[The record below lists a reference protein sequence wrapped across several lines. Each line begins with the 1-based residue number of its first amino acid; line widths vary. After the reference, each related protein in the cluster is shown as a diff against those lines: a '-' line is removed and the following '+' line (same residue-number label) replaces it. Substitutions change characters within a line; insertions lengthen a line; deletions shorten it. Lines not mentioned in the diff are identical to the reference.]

1 MGLGEWDIHFDFY
14 AKRVTQ
20 VVGKCLTAE
29 THCL

>member
-1 MGLGEWDIHFDFY
+1 MGLSEEGIHFDFY

-20 VVGKCLTAE
+20 VVEKCLTAE